1 MRRLLVR
8 KWRLDWLERFGF
20 DMGYET
26 NRLDLEYS
34 DPRLSIY
41 LCV

>member
-1 MRRLLVR
+1 MRQLLVR
-8 KWRLDWLERFGF
+8 KWRLDWLERF

-41 LCV
+41 LCM